1 MAMNLPRSLNTPDP
15 GPRLSA
21 WSRVV
26 HFFKHLWMDANDSRR
41 VVPPALAREW
51 QQRMADSE
59 TRHAG
64 EIRLCVEAALPL
76 SYLWRLV
83 RSGEVQPVVQQRA
96 RMMFSKLGVWDTERN
111 TGVLIYVLLA
121 EHAIELVADRGLR
134 GIPAEEWQAI
144 TDDLAQSFREGH
156 AQAGLKQALSR
167 CEALLLATGLASDEH
182 NELADEPFLK

>member
-1 MAMNLPRSLNTPDP
+1 MNQPSAAQTSSPSP
-15 GPRLSA
+15 ARLSLWA
-21 WSRVV
+21 RTM
-26 HFFKHLWMDANDSRR
+26 HFFKHLWMDADDSRR
-41 VVPPALAREW
+41 VVPPALAQEW
-51 QQRMADSE
+51 RLRTAVSE

-121 EHAIELVADRGLR
+121 EQAIELVADRGLR
-134 GIPAEEWQAI
+134 GIPAQAWQAI
-144 TDDLAQSFREGH
+144 TDDLAQAFREGQ
-156 AQAGLKQALSR
+156 APAGLSQALSR
-167 CEALLLATGLASDEH
+167 CEALLLSTGLASDEH
-182 NELADEPFLK
+182 NELADEPFLQ

>member
-15 GPRLSA
+15 EPRLSA

-26 HFFKHLWMDANDSRR
+26 HFFKHLWMDADDSRR

-121 EHAIELVADRGLR
+121 EHAIELVADSGLR
-134 GIPAEEWQAI
+134 AIPAQAWQAI
-144 TDDLAQSFREGH
+144 TDDLAQAFREGQ
-156 AQAGLKQALSR
+156 AQAGLKQALIR
-167 CEALLLATGLASDEH
+167 CEALLISTGLASDEH